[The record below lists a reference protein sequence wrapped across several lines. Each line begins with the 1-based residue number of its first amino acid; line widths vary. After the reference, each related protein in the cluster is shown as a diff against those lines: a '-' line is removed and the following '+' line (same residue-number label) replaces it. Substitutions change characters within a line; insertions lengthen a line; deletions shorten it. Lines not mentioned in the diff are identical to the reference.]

1 MVWKLENRI
10 TLANIKNRL
19 QLKSWISIRFSAVV
33 AKEIATTVMNLKGSK
48 QLMNDDRRLHE
59 GSVLRSFFDDQL
71 QHLQK
76 LVSNFASHNQDR
88 EQQAEECRQ
97 IVENFVDAS
106 NNKMRAVHDYSHK
119 LRAHVVALH
128 AHVIAIADQI
138 PPPVDI
144 TPTTFG
150 TDPLVNALFVNRND
164 IDKLFTND
172 HEVEVYLRSHSN
184 DQIPKLYALLTAIKS
199 EKRMLGI
206 GLQGDMLIR
215 EVPQLAVNFSS
226 HKSHTPCSTY
236 AELIV
241 LLRKY
246 LFTCVVVLIKQEM
259 QSHMTDSI
267 IKPSKDSYELRVKS
281 LANPDVYLDKLIT
294 NLEKPE
300 TLLSIEKIHFKLS
313 KLGIK
318 LDDDDKQSADEFD
331 IHELT
336 WSNSVKN
343 VVLQI
348 ALTL

>member
-1 MVWKLENRI
+1 
-10 TLANIKNRL
+10 
-19 QLKSWISIRFSAVV
+19 
-33 AKEIATTVMNLKGSK
+33 
-48 QLMNDDRRLHE
+48 MNDDRRLHE
-59 GSVLRSFFDDQL
+59 GSALRSFFDEQI
-71 QHLQK
+71 QHLHK
-76 LVSNFASHNQDR
+76 LVSNLASHNHDR
-88 EQQAEECRQ
+88 EQQAEESRQ

-144 TPTTFG
+144 SPATFG
-150 TDPLVNALFVNRND
+150 TNPLVNALFVNSND

-172 HEVEVYLRSHSN
+172 HEVEAYLRSHSN
-184 DQIPKLYALLTAIKS
+184 DQFPKLYALLTASKS
-199 EKRMLGI
+199 EKRILGI

-226 HKSHTPCSTY
+226 HKIHTPCCTD

-246 LFTCVVVLIKQEM
+246 LFACVVTLIKQEM
-259 QSHMTDSI
+259 ESHMTDSI
-267 IKPSKDSYELRVKS
+267 IKPGEDSYELRVKS
-281 LANPDVYLDKLIT
+281 LANPDVYLGKLISKIGT
-294 NLEKPE
+294 PE

-331 IHELT
+331 LHELT
-336 WSNSVKN
+336 WSNGVKN

-348 ALTL
+348 TLTR